1 MKTIVTLI
9 FALMATSV
17 SAQSALD
24 TICANDRKNVALFF
38 PDPIRQAITGSAHF
52 VFTYNREKEQ
62 HFGLLQAKPGPDSNL
77 LTVTTDGLVYSYI
90 LRFSD
95 SLPKLN
101 YFIDQRESLGN
112 ESRPKE
118 PLDQKKQDHDSI
130 RNPIS
135 EFEANCKQLL
145 EAPAQTIAV
154 NRKKGIKLH
163 LLRLSY
169 SPSHVYMVIQISNR
183 SSIDFELDF
192 LNVSITNGNKKRKAS
207 FQRLRQEVVF
217 EYGKPKNIL
226 NGHSKRFVY
235 VLPKFVLGD
244 NEKLVLVLQEKKGSR
259 NLTLK
264 TRQ

>member
-9 FALMATSV
+9 IALMATSV

-38 PDPIRQAITGSAHF
+38 PYPIRQAITGAAHF
-52 VFTYNREKEQ
+52 IFTYNREKEQ

-77 LTVTTDGLVYSYI
+77 LTVTTDGHVYSYI
-90 LRFSD
+90 LKFSD

-101 YFIDQRESLGN
+101 YFIDQRESIGN

-118 PLDQKKQDHDSI
+118 PLNQKKEDDDSI
-130 RNPIS
+130 RSPIS

-154 NRKKGIKLH
+154 KRKKGIKLH
-163 LLRLSY
+163 MLRMSY
-169 SPSHVYMVIQISNR
+169 SPSHVYMVIQIRNKSR
-183 SSIDFELDF
+183 IDFELDF
-192 LNVSITNGNKKRKAS
+192 LNVYITNGNKKRKAS
-207 FQRLRQEVVF
+207 FQRLRQEVLYKYKLPTTV
-217 EYGKPKNIL
+217 ETGK
-226 NGHSKRFVY
+226 SKRLVY

-244 NEKLVLVLQEKKGSR
+244 NEKLMLELHEQKGNRSLVLY
-259 NLTLK
+259 T
-264 TRQ
+264 TI